1 MWSRSSSR
9 AGGRHPP
16 LGSPLPGGESAYY
29 LSINRNK
36 RSVTVNLKDPAGK
49 EIARRLARRADVVV
63 ENFSPGTA
71 ARLGLGYD
79 NLRAIKPDL
88 VYCSISGFGQD
99 GPGHRRPAYDLVVQG
114 MSGMMSLTG
123 EADGPP
129 TKMGV
134 PIADMT
140 TGMFAAFAI
149 ASALLHRERTGEGQY
164 IDTSMLG
171 SQVALLVYYAVGYF
185 ATGEVPQRQGNRHQ
199 TVVPYDTFTTADGY
213 VNLPIGNE
221 ALWARFCAAFDLP
234 EAAADP
240 RFASNALRMAHR
252 EPLYA
257 VIEGALSR
265 HTTAEVMA
273 RLDAAGVPAGP
284 IATVDQVFAEP
295 QTLHLGLKQPLPHP
309 TIPDLHVPGFP
320 YRLSA
325 TPRPRARRRRCSA
338 STPTRFSPNS
348 ATTPGRSRGCAK
360 RGRSRDRAG
369 RVARDP
375 RNQVPPR
382 RAPGIAGRSLR
393 QPDERSPVQLRAGT
407 TRTGAGGPR
416 PPPLRR
422 HLRRRGTRRP
432 PPAAR
437 RAEGDRH
444 RPDRRSAARRHP
456 RGRPA
461 ALDAIGDALAALLA
475 DAVRQARRQLPD

>member
-1 MWSRSSSR
+1 MAQPLTGMRVLDLTR
-9 AGGRHPP
+9 VMAGPYCTMMLGDMGADVVKIERPGKGDDTRPWGPP
-16 LGSPLPGGESAYY
+16 FLEGESAYY
-29 LSINRNK
+29 LSVNRNK
-36 RSVTVNLKDPAGK
+36 RSVTVDLKDPAGR
-49 EIARRLARRADVVV
+49 EIAHRL
-63 ENFSPGTA
+63 

-79 NLRAIKPDL
+79 DLRAIKPDL

-123 EADGPP
+123 AADGPP

-140 TGMFAAFAI
+140 TGMFAAFAV

-185 ATGEVPQRQGNRHQ
+185 ATGEVPRRQGNRHQ

-257 VIEGALSR
+257 AIEGALSR

-295 QTLHLGLKQPLPHP
+295 QTLHLG
-309 TIPDLHVPGFP
+309 G
-320 YRLSA
+320 
-325 TPRPRARRRRCSA
+325 
-338 STPTRFSPNS
+338 
-348 ATTPGRSRGCAK
+348 G
-360 RGRSRDRAG
+360 
-369 RVARDP
+369 VA
-375 RNQVPPR
+375 
-382 RAPGIAGRSLR
+382 
-393 QPDERSPVQLRAGT
+393 
-407 TRTGAGGPR
+407 
-416 PPPLRR
+416 
-422 HLRRRGTRRP
+422 
-432 PPAAR
+432 
-437 RAEGDRH
+437 
-444 RPDRRSAARRHP
+444 
-456 RGRPA
+456 
-461 ALDAIGDALAALLA
+461 
-475 DAVRQARRQLPD
+475 